1 MEANDFSMIPQFSVF
16 DDQEVSEEG
25 NSLYSSIINRRSF
38 ATYILV
44 LVMIC
49 TSQDLIYMF
58 RYIKRIS
65 TFMCAY
71 REYSLVL
78 NILVKN
84 ITQFLMYFRIQLHET
99 RWIGQIHILILSH
112 CVRT

>member
-49 TSQDLIYMF
+49 TSHDLIYMF
-58 RYIKRIS
+58 RYIL
-65 TFMCAY
+65 
-71 REYSLVL
+71 YSLVL

-84 ITQFLMYFRIQLHET
+84 ITQFLIYFRIQLHKT
-99 RWIGQIHILILSH
+99 RLIGQIHILILSH

>member
-58 RYIKRIS
+58 RYILY
-65 TFMCAY
+65 MCAY

-84 ITQFLMYFRIQLHET
+84 ITQFLMYFRIQLHKT
-99 RWIGQIHILILSH
+99 RLIGQIHILILSH